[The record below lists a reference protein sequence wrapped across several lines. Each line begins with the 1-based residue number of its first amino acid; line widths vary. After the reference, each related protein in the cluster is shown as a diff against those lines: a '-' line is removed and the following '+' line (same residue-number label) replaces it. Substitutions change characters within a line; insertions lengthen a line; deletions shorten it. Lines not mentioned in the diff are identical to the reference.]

1 MMRMAVGGREGA
13 DWAAERIV
21 GHTKTAK
28 IEKRDKSNN
37 RPHDETDSKAIRR
50 LLDLSPFSRY
60 AITDRIARESP
71 SMPARIRSGD
81 CTPKLSRIVLRE
93 AGTPSLG

>member
-1 MMRMAVGGREGA
+1 VRR
-13 DWAAERIV
+13 
-21 GHTKTAK
+21 TKTAK
-28 IEKRDKSNN
+28 IEKGDKPSN
-37 RPHDETDSKAIRR
+37 RPHDETASKAIRQF
-50 LLDLSPFSRY
+50 LGLSPFSRY

-81 CTPKLSRIVLRE
+81 CTPKLMRIVLRE